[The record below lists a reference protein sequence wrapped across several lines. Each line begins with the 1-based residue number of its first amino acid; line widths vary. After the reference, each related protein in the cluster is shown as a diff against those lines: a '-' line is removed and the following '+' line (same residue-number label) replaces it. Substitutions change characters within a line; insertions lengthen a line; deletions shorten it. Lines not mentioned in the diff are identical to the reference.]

1 LHDCTGFAKVAI
13 MNPTDDMIRAILT
26 QTKVI
31 ALVGWSA
38 NPARPSH
45 GVAAYLARRG
55 YRVIPVNPGHAGLLT
70 DWGETVRASLTN
82 ITEQVDML
90 DIFRAPDAVEQ
101 LVDEALAA
109 LPGLR
114 TIWMQLGVV
123 NEAAAAKA
131 RAAGVKVVM
140 DRYPAIEFPRLIG

>member
-1 LHDCTGFAKVAI
+1 

-31 ALVGWSA
+31 VLVGWSA

-90 DIFRAPDAVEQ
+90 DIFRAPDAVEL

-131 RAAGVKVVM
+131 RAAGVNVVM
-140 DRYPAIEFPRLIG
+140 DRCPAIEFPRLIG